1 MNGQTTEQP
10 KRRAG
15 KPRQYPQC
23 PRYRSHVF
31 SPDTNRCPCGF
42 QRPGTDEVAKAAP
55 LVLASFRLPASTLQ
69 ELERIAVELD
79 KPVSEVMRDALIA
92 FINGRGF

>member
-1 MNGQTTEQP
+1 MNDETP
-10 KRRAG
+10 KRRVG
-15 KPRQYPQC
+15 KPRQFPQC

-31 SPDTNRCPCGF
+31 SPATNRCPCGF
-42 QRPGTDEVAKAAP
+42 QHPGTDVVAKAEP
-55 LVLASFRLPASTLQ
+55 LVAYTFRLPASVLQ

-92 FINGRGF
+92 FINSRGF

>member
-1 MNGQTTEQP
+1 MNDQMPEQP
-10 KRRAG
+10 KRHAG
-15 KPRQYPQC
+15 KPRRYPPC

-42 QRPGTDEVAKAAP
+42 QRPGTEEIAKPEP
-55 LVLASFRLPASTLQ
+55 LVAYTFRLPASTLQ

-79 KPVSEVMRDALIA
+79 KGVSEVMRDALIA
-92 FINGRGF
+92 FINSRGF